1 MIDYIIFTIAGI
13 AVGYLIKHISVKSK
27 NNSIETKLNSTI
39 QAKKEEAKK
48 IILDSKEES
57 KKIILEAEEKA
68 ADILKE
74 LRKEESVIKDKL
86 NKTEDRLLKKEEFID
101 QKQLNIDKEKEKLNQ
116 DIEKVQSI
124 KESIEKIK
132 QETEEKLNKVSGL
145 SKEEAK
151 NLLLQKIEDESK
163 DDLYQYVKKL
173 ETTNK
178 EEIEKKV
185 QNIMQTAVQRYAHE
199 NNSEN
204 LITTVALPNEEIKG
218 RIIGKE
224 GRNIHHFEKITG
236 VELIID
242 DTPDVITIS
251 SFNPVRREVARLAL
265 EKLIQDGRIQPAKI
279 EEKVA
284 WAEEEIKKLIKK
296 AGEDAI
302 YEIGILDLPQ
312 ELTFLLGRLNY
323 RTSYGQNV
331 LRHSLEVASLAS
343 MIALEL
349 GANVDVAK
357 KSGLLHDIGKSI
369 DYETEGTHVELGKRI
384 LQKYGVKKEI
394 IDAMESHH
402 EDVPISSLEG
412 AIIAAAD
419 AISASRPGAR
429 KESLEKYLKRLHDLE
444 EIANV
449 FNKVKKSYA
458 IQAGREIR
466 VFVDA
471 ENTDDYTTL
480 KLAKDI
486 AKKIEEELKYPG
498 EIKVVIIREKR
509 AIEYAR

>member
-1 MIDYIIFTIAGI
+1 M
-13 AVGYLIKHISVKSK
+13 
-27 NNSIETKLNSTI
+27 
-39 QAKKEEAKK
+39 
-48 IILDSKEES
+48 
-57 KKIILEAEEKA
+57 
-68 ADILKE
+68 
-74 LRKEESVIKDKL
+74 
-86 NKTEDRLLKKEEFID
+86 
-101 QKQLNIDKEKEKLNQ
+101 
-116 DIEKVQSI
+116 
-124 KESIEKIK
+124 
-132 QETEEKLNKVSGL
+132 
-145 SKEEAK
+145 
-151 NLLLQKIEDESK
+151 
-163 DDLYQYVKKL
+163 
-173 ETTNK
+173 
-178 EEIEKKV
+178 
-185 QNIMQTAVQRYAHE
+185 
-199 NNSEN
+199 
-204 LITTVALPNEEIKG
+204 
-218 RIIGKE
+218 
-224 GRNIHHFEKITG
+224 
-236 VELIID
+236 
-242 DTPDVITIS
+242 
-251 SFNPVRREVARLAL
+251 
-265 EKLIQDGRIQPAKI
+265 
-279 EEKVA
+279 
-284 WAEEEIKKLIKK
+284 
-296 AGEDAI
+296 
-302 YEIGILDLPQ
+302 LDLPQ

-471 ENTDDYTTL
+471 ENTDDYTPL